1 MNNNETFETTAVET
15 ATEAETTYEVAA
27 SDSVGVNLET
37 QTQESNGGGIIVKI
51 ISFLLGALAVAIPW
65 ATKEVKKKKA
75 IKKAEKE
82 AKEAELREFE
92 EYKKQKE
99 AAAAEKAVETKAEA
113 EKTEE
118 TKETKV
124 EDKKEDSKKK

>member
-82 AKEAELREFE
+82 AKEKELKEFE

-113 EKTEE
+113 ETKTE
-118 TKETKV
+118 ETKV

>member
-1 MNNNETFETTAVET
+1 MNNEETFETVETT
-15 ATEAETTYEVAA
+15 ATETATTYEVAA

-65 ATKEVKKKKA
+65 ATKEVKEKKA

-82 AKEAELREFE
+82 AKEAELKEFE
-92 EYKKQKE
+92 EFKKQKE
-99 AAAAEKAVETKAEA
+99 AAAAEKAEKEKAEA

>member
-1 MNNNETFETTAVET
+1 MNETFETTAVET

-51 ISFLLGALAVAIPW
+51 ISFLLGALTVAIPW

-82 AKEAELREFE
+82 AKEAELKEFE
-92 EYKKQKE
+92 EFKKQKE
-99 AAAAEKAVETKAEA
+99 AAAAEKTEA
-113 EKTEE
+113 EKKTEE
-118 TKETKV
+118 PKV

>member
-1 MNNNETFETTAVET
+1 MNETFETTAVET

-82 AKEAELREFE
+82 AKEAELKEFE
-92 EYKKQKE
+92 EFKKQKE
-99 AAAAEKAVETKAEA
+99 AAVAEKEKEKAEV
-113 EKTEE
+113 EKKTEE
-118 TKETKV
+118 PKV